1 MYLQFQNLS
10 LLETLTS
17 VLTMKLKSDIP
28 LQRRN
33 RRSFFVVRTTVT
45 SKFFLSMA
53 FVALVVYTVSSG
65 DKKWFTA
72 SSSDAQPNGIE
83 KYSRESPFA
92 VDCALF
98 LNSSSDLAVLPA
110 ENHNVHVVQA
120 EHPFDMSL
128 HDTEHE
134 VISRSINQE
143 GCFECLILFSL
154 LNALKK
160 SPDASLIDIGG
171 NIGMYSLYAASYGH
185 NAITFEPMKINQ
197 EKICQSILSNI
208 HFQDRITLIGAATSD
223 SSASK
228 YVDFNTKGFKQAIA
242 KKGDLNY
249 GSGIVKEFHSENNAP
264 PPGDRGVH
272 YAHSLTIDS
281 LQGTKHLPQPGSHIV
296 LKVDVEGSECKAL
309 LGSLIYLSTVKI
321 DYAAIELSYVRMQQC
336 HQDGGALEKIFDL
349 FTSNGL
355 ELYLSSKN
363 EWMKV
368 DPVNWIPWARERSAI
383 LFDIAWSKGIP
394 NMIL

>member
-1 MYLQFQNLS
+1 
-10 LLETLTS
+10 
-17 VLTMKLKSDIP
+17 
-28 LQRRN
+28 
-33 RRSFFVVRTTVT
+33 
-45 SKFFLSMA
+45 
-53 FVALVVYTVSSG
+53 
-65 DKKWFTA
+65 
-72 SSSDAQPNGIE
+72 
-83 KYSRESPFA
+83 
-92 VDCALF
+92 
-98 LNSSSDLAVLPA
+98 
-110 ENHNVHVVQA
+110 
-120 EHPFDMSL
+120 MSL

-134 VISRSINQE
+134 IISRSINQE
-143 GCFECLILFSL
+143 GCFECPILKSL

-185 NAITFEPMKINQ
+185 NVITFEPMKVNQ
-197 EKICQSILSNI
+197 EKICQSILSNM
-208 HFQDRITLIGAATSD
+208 HFQDRITLIGAATSN

-228 YVDFNTKGFKQAIA
+228 YVDLDTKGFKQAVQ

-249 GSGIVKEFHSENNAP
+249 GSGKVEEINSENNAP

-309 LGSLIYLSTVKI
+309 LGSLNYLSMVKI
-321 DYAAIELSYVRMQQC
+321 DYAAIELSPGRMQECQK
-336 HQDGGALEKIFDL
+336 DGGALEKIFDL

-355 ELYLSSKN
+355 ELYLFDNNK

-368 DPVNWIPWARERSAI
+368 DPVNWKPWALKKTSPRSR
-383 LFDIAWSKGIP
+383 LFDVAWSKGTPTI
-394 NMIL
+394 IL